1 MSAASYDAIVIGAG
15 ANGLTAAATLGK
27 AGQRVLVL
35 ERAEA
40 SGAQARPT
48 EIAPGYR
55 APLSTDSGWLPPVV
69 ARELGL
75 NGAQLVSPDSSMNV
89 CDGDGT
95 VIALSRDPARAAEV
109 IRARS
114 PRDAL
119 RWPTFVEQM
128 GKLAGFLGELYQ
140 LPAPSIASRSLSE
153 LVPLAS
159 LGRKFR
165 KLGRRDMIELLRV
178 LPMSIQDLV
187 DDTFEHGALK
197 AAIAAG
203 GVRELRQGP
212 RSGGT
217 SFVML
222 HYLVGAPP
230 GSLRERGW
238 WRDAPDG
245 FSAAVEA
252 VARQHGVTIR
262 SNADVA
268 RITVRDDAVAGV
280 ALAGGEEISARVV
293 VSTADPA
300 RTILGLVDP
309 VWFDPEFLH
318 AVKNIKFRGSTALVQ
333 YAVDRLPNVTGL
345 ATGGSL
351 SLTTNLDAME
361 RAADAAKYGTVAEEP
376 HVEITVPS
384 VRWPSLAPPGK
395 HVVSATVRFAPY
407 RLRDDT
413 TWDSTR
419 ASALAEKVTSAI
431 QRVVPQFADTVVGRQ
446 VLTPVDIESRF
457 AVTEGALTHGELML
471 DQILFMRPVP
481 GYGRHAMPVDGLY
494 LAGAGTHPG
503 PGILGGAGWLAAKQV
518 LADAKRKARR

>member
-1 MSAASYDAIVIGAG
+1 VSAASYDTIVIGAG
-15 ANGLTAAATLGK
+15 SNGLTAAATLGK

-40 SGAQARPT
+40 SGSQARPT

-55 APLSTDSGWLPPVV
+55 APVSTDTGWLPPVV

-75 NGAQLVSPDSSMNV
+75 NGSQIVSPGMSVTV
-89 CDGDGT
+89 CDRDGT
-95 VIALSRDPARAAEV
+95 IIALARDPAVAAET
-109 IRARS
+109 IRPRS
-114 PRDAL
+114 VRDAL

-140 LPAPSIASRSLSE
+140 LPAPSIDSRSLSD
-153 LVPLAS
+153 LVPLAG

-187 DDTFEHGALK
+187 DDTFEHQSLK

-203 GVRELRQGP
+203 GVRDLRQGP

-222 HYLVGAPP
+222 HYLVGAPA

-262 SNADVA
+262 SNADVSS
-268 RITVRDDAVAGV
+268 ITVRDDAVAGV
-280 ALAGGEEISARVV
+280 VLAGGEEISARAVI
-293 VSTADPA
+293 STADPA
-300 RTILGLVDP
+300 RTILGLIDP

-318 AVKNIKFRGSTALVQ
+318 AVRNIKFRGSTALVQ
-333 YAVDRLPNVTGL
+333 YAVDRLPDLEGL
-345 ATGGSL
+345 SAGGSV
-351 SLTTNLDAME
+351 SLTTSLDALE
-361 RAADAAKYGTVAEEP
+361 RAADAAKYGTVADEP
-376 HVEITVPS
+376 HVEIAAPS
-384 VRWPSLAPPGK
+384 MRWPSLAPPGK
-395 HVVSATVRFAPY
+395 HVLSATVRFAPY

-419 ASALAEKVTSAI
+419 ADALAEKVTSAI
-431 QRVVPQFADTVVGRQ
+431 QRVIPRFADAVVGRQ

-457 AVTEGALTHGELML
+457 SVTEGALTHGELTL

-481 GYGRHAMPVDGLY
+481 GWGRHAMPIDGLY
-494 LAGAGTHPG
+494 LGGAGTHPG

-518 LADAKRKARR
+518 LKDAKRR